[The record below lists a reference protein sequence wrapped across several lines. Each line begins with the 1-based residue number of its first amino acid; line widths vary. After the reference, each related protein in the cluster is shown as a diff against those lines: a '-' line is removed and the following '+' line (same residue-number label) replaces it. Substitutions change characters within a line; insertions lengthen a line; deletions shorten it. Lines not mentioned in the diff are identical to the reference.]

1 MPKYSNGDI
10 IMSTLQDLMWVEKYR
25 PLRLDDILNQTVAMA
40 RLRPFT
46 KSPAS
51 MPHLLFAGP
60 PGTGKTTTA
69 LALAR
74 TILGDLWKNYLL
86 NLNAS
91 DERGINTIR
100 QRVKTFARYSDESVG
115 IPFRIIILDE
125 ADEMTQDAQTALR
138 RIMEETS
145 SITRFILIGN
155 YSSRIIEPIQS
166 RCALFHFSR
175 LEMVDVVNHLEG
187 ICVKERIKCTKE
199 GLRKI
204 YEVSRGDLRYALN
217 LLQSS
222 STLGAINV
230 ESVANAAGI
239 SGRAKV
245 AEIVRL
251 ALNAEFKK
259 ARETLILLTGVYG
272 MSERDFLKYANEEIT
287 QSSMS
292 NLGAVS
298 AILAKYDYRLV
309 VGANPEIQ
317 LSALLAELGTVGGT
331 LASE

>member
-1 MPKYSNGDI
+1 
-10 IMSTLQDLMWVEKYR
+10 MWVEKYR
-25 PLRLDDILNQTVAMA
+25 PETLDDLVDQTVVMD

-46 KSPAS
+46 KSPSS

-60 PGTGKTTTA
+60 PGTGKTTAA

-74 TILGDLWKNYLL
+74 SILGKPWRNYLL

-145 SITRFILIGN
+145 RITRFILIGN
-155 YSSRIIEPIQS
+155 YSSRIIDPIQS
-166 RCALFHFSR
+166 RCAIFHFSR
-175 LEMVDVVNHLEG
+175 LEGPDVVKHLEG
-187 ICVKERIKCTKE
+187 ICGTEKISCSKDALER
-199 GLRKI
+199 I
-204 YEVSRGDLRYALN
+204 YEVSRGDLRHALN
-217 LLQSS
+217 LLQSTA
-222 STLGAINV
+222 TLGAIDVKNV
-230 ESVANAAGI
+230 EKASGI

-245 AEIVRL
+245 GEIIQL
-251 ALNAEFKK
+251 ALGANFKE
-259 ARETLILLTGVYG
+259 AHESLILLTSVYG
-272 MSERDFLKYANEEIT
+272 MSERDFLKYANEEIVR
-287 QSSMS
+287 SSHV
-292 NLGAVS
+292 NLGAIA
-298 AILAKYDYRLV
+298 AIIAKYDYRLV

-317 LSALLAELGTVGGT
+317 LSAMLAELATIG
-331 LASE
+331 E